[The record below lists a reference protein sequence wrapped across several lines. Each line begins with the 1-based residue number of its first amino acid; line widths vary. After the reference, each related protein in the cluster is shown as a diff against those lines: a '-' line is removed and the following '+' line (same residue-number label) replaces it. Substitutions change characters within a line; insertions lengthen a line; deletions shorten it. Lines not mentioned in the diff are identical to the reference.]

1 MSADPKTRIL
11 EFGQTQ
17 AIIFQTMQTTLT
29 NLLASV
35 QNLSLSP
42 SDIGSLDMAIT
53 SLQKNTAHASGELDG
68 INAFANQLPSNS
80 SSSTTGG
87 TTTGGTGANSNNNTN
102 NNNNGLNSEELVLA
116 QSALAEQQVV
126 AQAINT
132 CLSYLGHL
140 ANQLNGPGAASIP
153 ADTKTA
159 MQGNLTSAQDAAG
172 AAIQSGV
179 AVQGNL
185 TQLVQALGGTVTN
198 GS

>member
-1 MSADPKTRIL
+1 MSVDPKTRIL

-80 SSSTTGG
+80 SSSTT
-87 TTTGGTGANSNNNTN
+87 TGGTGANSNNNNN